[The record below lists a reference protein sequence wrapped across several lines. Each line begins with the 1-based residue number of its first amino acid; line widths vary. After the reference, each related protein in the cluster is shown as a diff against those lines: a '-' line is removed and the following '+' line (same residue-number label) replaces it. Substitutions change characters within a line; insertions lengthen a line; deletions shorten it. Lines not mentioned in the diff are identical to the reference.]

1 MEGRRVKS
9 VKLVS
14 PEPASGTRLADSG
27 KRIAGSG

>member
-14 PEPASGTRLADSG
+14 PEPASG
-27 KRIAGSG
+27 KREAGSG